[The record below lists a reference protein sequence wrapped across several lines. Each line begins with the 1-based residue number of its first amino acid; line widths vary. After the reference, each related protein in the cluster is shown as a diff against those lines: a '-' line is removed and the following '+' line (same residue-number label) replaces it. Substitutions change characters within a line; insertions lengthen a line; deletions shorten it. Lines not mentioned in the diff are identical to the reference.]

1 MPSDFHITTRSQEET
16 HELGRRIG
24 KTIDAPLAI
33 ALTGDLGSGKTA
45 LIKGL
50 AEGLDVPPEY
60 YVTSPTY
67 TIVNEYPGRFR
78 LFHLDLYRISDPLE
92 LEDIGFDDI
101 LGGIGVVAIE
111 WAERLEAEDFS
122 PDVVIHMLADGPTAR
137 QVSIFFYGPATANL
151 VEGLKNHYQSCSFS

>member
-1 MPSDFHITTRSQEET
+1 MTSEFHISTRSPEET
-16 HELGRRIG
+16 HELGCRIG
-24 KTIDAPLAI
+24 KLINTPLVI

-50 AEGLDVPPEY
+50 AEGLEVPSEY

-101 LGGIGVVAIE
+101 LGGTGVVAIE
-111 WAERLEAEDFS
+111 WAERLENENFS
-122 PDVVIHMLADGPTAR
+122 PDMVIRMLSSGPIAR
-137 QVSIFFYGPATANL
+137 QISIFFYGPTAANL
-151 VEGLKNHYQSCSFS
+151 VEGLKTYYQQ